1 MSWKV
6 DESNRTITVS
16 VTELCSEELCSGSL
30 NLLPF
35 REIRGELGREA
46 HKRYQSEQ
54 AKIFSEY
61 RYEVPFCY
69 ECLIEGFRII
79 IQGRLDGVLLN
90 QDKWVVEEIKSTL
103 RSVKTGDLSLV
114 HSKYLLQLKL
124 YLYFWSKIKNKLAI
138 AQPKIIYNC

>member
-1 MSWKV
+1 MTWKV
-6 DESNRTITVS
+6 DESNRIITVS

-35 REIRGELGREA
+35 RDIRGELGREA

-54 AKIFSEY
+54 VKTFSEY
-61 RYEVPFCY
+61 RCEVTFCY
-69 ECLIEGFRII
+69 EYLIEGFQII
-79 IQGRLDGVLLN
+79 IQGRLYGVLLN

-114 HSKYLLQLKL
+114 HSKYLPVSYTHLRA
-124 YLYFWSKIKNKLAI
+124 NET
-138 AQPKIIYNC
+138 